1 MCFFFLISCRHQS
14 QTHSSRRSRNT
25 IVLFQVLGILS
36 EPVTEVGKELLIT
49 LKRQA
54 GYLFHCKRNIKN
66 LKREVEKLKRKRNDV
81 QQLVEVAQRNNEVI
95 LDVVRGLLE
104 SIGDV
109 QVLDDQVEGNMRCF
123 DLNIRY
129 KLGKKAKIKI
139 AEVNDLLREGNFRSV
154 SSGKRNPDVGFS
166 PDGDF
171 STFESTESAMKQ
183 VIVALKDEKVHI
195 IGVYGMGGV
204 GKTTLVNQVAKWVK
218 KKTEF
223 FEEIVVVPLSHNLD

>member
-36 EPVTEVGKELLIT
+36 EPVTEAGKELLIT

-54 GYLFHCKRNIKN
+54 GYLCHCKRNIKN

-129 KLGKKAKIKI
+129 KLGKEAKIKI
-139 AEVNDLLREGNFRSV
+139 AEVNDLRSEGNFRSV
-154 SSGKRNPDVGFS
+154 SSCKRNPDAGFS
-166 PDGDF
+166 PDGGL
-171 STFESTESAMKQ
+171 STFETTVSAMKP
-183 VIVALKDEKVHI
+183 VIVALKDENINI
-195 IGVYGMGGV
+195 IGVYGMGV
-204 GKTTLVNQVAKWVK
+204 AKTTLVNQVAKWVK
-218 KKTEF
+218 KKTEL